1 MQLDRVGEAG
11 TVVVAVGAATASYRK
26 WGCRRNGESGPIKL
40 LPAVVEARSMAQ
52 RVHRK
57 ILVGRPR
64 PPFIRMTGVGP
75 KADPEE
81 RLA

>member
-1 MQLDRVGEAG
+1 LR
-11 TVVVAVGAATASYRK
+11 
-26 WGCRRNGESGPIKL
+26 
-40 LPAVVEARSMAQ
+40 AVVEARSKAQ
-52 RVHRK
+52 RIHQK

-64 PPFIRMTGVGP
+64 PPFIRMTGVGQ